1 MTECSLFLLSSDISA
16 IKSSERGNAYKL
28 LQEEIDKFFFEQ
40 QKSDKSFHAEYGDY
54 IKIIEIRKI
63 AVNHYGDQLSN
74 VRVAFEKGIIRLAV
88 LYKKNEKS
96 HVCGRRDG
104 RIP

>member
-1 MTECSLFLLSSDISA
+1 MSYDIKFIWKLILSFLIMTECSLFLLSSDISA

-54 IKIIEIRKI
+54 L
-63 AVNHYGDQLSN
+63 N
-74 VRVAFEKGIIRLAV
+74 
-88 LYKKNEKS
+88 
-96 HVCGRRDG
+96 
-104 RIP
+104 P